1 MSNENNIDVGEMLQI
16 VLSLQAEV
24 GIVSDLLLDVLKSG
38 ELNKTELIR
47 AFSSLEE
54 LSMDALEMLSDEPAE
69 LMEDDTGTQTGN
81 IDNIH

>member
-1 MSNENNIDVGEMLQI
+1 MNNENDIDIGEMLQI
-16 VLSLQAEV
+16 ILSLQAEV

-38 ELNKTELIR
+38 EINKPELIR
-47 AFSSLEE
+47 TFSSLEE

-69 LMEDDTGTQTGN
+69 LMGDDNGAQTGN